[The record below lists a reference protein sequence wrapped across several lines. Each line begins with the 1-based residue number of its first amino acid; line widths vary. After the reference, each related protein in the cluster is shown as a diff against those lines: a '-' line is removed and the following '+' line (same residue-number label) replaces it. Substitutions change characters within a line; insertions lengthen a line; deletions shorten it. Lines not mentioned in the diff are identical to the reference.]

1 MKKVIFIYFLLFPF
15 LVFAADKCE
24 HVEYVKYIADYV
36 VQLEKNKTPV
46 FYSEYEY
53 YDADKSKTIVV
64 GLIIELGKTNGLLI
78 EKHRC
83 FIGNPS
89 SISYSDK
96 YNELVLEETHGG
108 VYSYERAGKL
118 LKNFTGKNFVL
129 LKPAELRRELEK

>member
-24 HVEYVKYIADYV
+24 HVEYEEYIADYLS
-36 VQLEKNKTPV
+36 QLEKNKTPV

-53 YDADKSKTIVV
+53 YDKDKSKDIIV

-78 EKHRC
+78 EKHKC

-89 SISYSDK
+89 FISYSDK
-96 YNELVLEETHGG
+96 RNELALEETHGG
-108 VYSYERAGKL
+108 IYSYERAGKL
-118 LKNFTGKNFVL
+118 LEKFTDKNFIL
-129 LKPAELRRELEK
+129 LKPAELKRRLEK